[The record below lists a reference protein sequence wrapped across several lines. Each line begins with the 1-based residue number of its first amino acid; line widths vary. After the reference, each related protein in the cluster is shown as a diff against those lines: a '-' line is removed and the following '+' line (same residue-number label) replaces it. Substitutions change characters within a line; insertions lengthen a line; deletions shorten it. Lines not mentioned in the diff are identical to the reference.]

1 MRDCIS
7 VSGRW
12 FYGLFEEIVDLFTI
26 KSTGNPKLT
35 SSALGAF
42 ILIDDWLVGRLNDG
56 TLCRLW
62 SLFGLK
68 IFFHYIPIVFC
79 YGGFGITLTVDLF
92 INIFFVKYNH
102 SMVHERNIIRNRCI
116 CNCNYYFYFDKRIGN
131 NPSFALIEFF
141 SWVLLIFLFLERL
154 KIFKRMLDS
163 RF

>member
-1 MRDCIS
+1 MGIGTIDVGKIFVVKSMRDCIS

-68 IFFHYIPIVFC
+68 IFFHYIPIVFY

-102 SMVHERNIIRNRCI
+102 SMVQMKGILLEIDVYVIATI
-116 CNCNYYFYFDKRIGN
+116 FI
-131 NPSFALIEFF
+131 LIKELETI
-141 SWVLLIFLFLERL
+141 LLSL
-154 KIFKRMLDS
+154 
-163 RF
+163 